1 MFVSGDFETVCK
13 DERIVKLIS
22 DDLRKV
28 AVEVKLTK
36 QEIPSKIYVESLQWL
51 PESGLVT
58 DAFKLK
64 RKVHFQVIYRDIN
77 KSSSL

>member
-22 DDLRKV
+22 EDIRKV
-28 AVEVKLTK
+28 AIEVKLTK
-36 QEIPSKIYVESLQWL
+36 QEIPSNIYVESLQWL

-64 RKVHFQVIYRDIN
+64 RKVRCRFF
-77 KSSSL
+77 

>member
-1 MFVSGDFETVCK
+1 MSDKCFKEMFVSGDFETVCK

-22 DDLRKV
+22 EDIRKV
-28 AVEVKLTK
+28 AIEVKLTK
-36 QEIPSKIYVESLQWL
+36 QEIPSNIYVESLQWL

-64 RKVHFQVIYRDIN
+64 RKVRCRFF
-77 KSSSL
+77 

>member
-22 DDLRKV
+22 DDIRKV

-51 PESGLVT
+51 PETGLVT

-64 RKVHFQVIYRDIN
+64 RKVHFPVIYPDIN